1 MRKNTIRFIL
11 VLFVLFLTVAITQAN
26 DEELEKIR
34 EAIRNTGAQWQADET
49 SISRLSPVER
59 RALLGGL
66 LEKTPHSKVSEE
78 TSGID
83 LPSHFDWR
91 DHNGYNWMTSIKDQ
105 PCDNCWAYAAVGA
118 FEAMIKIE
126 SNQPTLSLDL
136 SEAFV
141 TWCGKGACTPWYMS
155 ITLDVLRDMGVPDFR
170 CLLSFNCADTC
181 EDRFF
186 KSAFISSWGYT
197 SSDVNLIKETIYNNG
212 PVVVW
217 MMIYT
222 DFYYYSGG
230 IYQYSHGVAEGG
242 HFVVIC
248 GWDDAEG
255 YWICK
260 NSWGTGWGEAG
271 WFRIRM
277 GVNEAGIE
285 QDVYQMNVDLPTVTE
300 RMKVKS
306 PDNGEGCMAGYDA
319 YIEWASALYYG
330 DIRIEYSTNEGQD
343 WQLVVDNTT
352 DDGRYHWDV
361 PETPSSSCRVKISD
375 PVDGNPFDLSD
386 DNFIIFLI
394 GDANADTKIDIVDI
408 VYVVNYALRS
418 GPEPIPLKA
427 GDAFCDE
434 EVNIQDAVWLVN
446 YVFKGG
452 PEPQC

>member
-1 MRKNTIRFIL
+1 MKKNTLIFIL
-11 VLFVLFLTVAITQAN
+11 VIRVLFFTGAITQAN
-26 DEELEKIR
+26 NEELEKIR
-34 EAIRNTGAQWQADET
+34 EAIKNSGAEWQADET
-49 SISRLSPVER
+49 SISRLSPEQR
-59 RALLGGL
+59 RTLLGGL
-66 LEKTPHSKVSEE
+66 LEEAPQGKVSEG

-105 PCDNCWAYAAVGA
+105 PCENCWAYASVGA

-126 SNQPTLSLDL
+126 SNQPTLPLDL
-136 SEAFV
+136 SEDFV
-141 TWCGKGACTPWYMS
+141 TWCGKGSCTPWYMS

-170 CLLSFNCADTC
+170 CLSGYNCADTC

-186 KSAFISSWGYT
+186 RSAFLSNWGYT
-197 SSDVNLIKETIYNNG
+197 YSDVNLIKETIFNNG

-230 IYQYSHGVAEGG
+230 IYQHTQGAAEGG

-248 GWDDAEG
+248 GWDDVES

-260 NSWGTGWGEAG
+260 NSWGAGWGEAG

-285 QDVYQMNVDLPTVTE
+285 EDIYHMNVDLPTATE
-300 RMKVKS
+300 RMKVKF
-306 PDNGEGCMAGYDA
+306 PENGDGCMAGYDV
-319 YIEWASALYYG
+319 YIEWASAFYYG
-330 DIRIEYSTNEGQD
+330 DIKIDYSTNEGQD
-343 WQLVVDNTT
+343 WQTVVENTA
-352 DDGRYHWDV
+352 DDGKYHWSV
-361 PETPSSSCRVKISD
+361 PETPSTSCRVKVSD
-375 PVDGNPFDLSD
+375 PVDGVPFDQSD

-394 GDANADTKIDIVDI
+394 GDANADTEIDIVDI
-408 VYVVNYALRS
+408 VYVINYVFRS

-427 GDAFCDE
+427 GDAFCDN